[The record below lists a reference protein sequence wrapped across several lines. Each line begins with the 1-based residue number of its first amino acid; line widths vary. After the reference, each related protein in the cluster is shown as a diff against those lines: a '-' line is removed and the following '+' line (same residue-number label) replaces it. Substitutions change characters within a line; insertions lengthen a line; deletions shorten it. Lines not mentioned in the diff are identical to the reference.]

1 MKTQLQAILK
11 AEFTRYFTLSK
22 IIILSLVTILGV
34 VIAMLPSWLGFF
46 DSEAAGFFAIKDIFT
61 YALKIIIPF
70 SIFFIT
76 PGIIANDVNNFWFR
90 TVFSR
95 PVQRQT
101 VLASKYIYASL
112 LLLLF
117 TIAFCLI
124 PLIVFSFTAPGI
136 EFNVFSVLSIWFFAY
151 MEGLLFISIAIWF
164 SCFLSKFFNVLLLA
178 IWMFADNIVINGVLA
193 NFFWDSPIM
202 GVFTEFFF
210 PNGFANAASFYSLKD
225 SFPVEHFFW
234 GMAALTFF
242 GALSYLHFSLINI
255 DRPGND

>member
-1 MKTQLQAILK
+1 MKTQLTAILK
-11 AEFTRYFTLSK
+11 AEFTRYFTLTK
-22 IIILSLVTILGV
+22 IIILSVVTVLGV
-34 VIAMLPSWLGFF
+34 LIAMLPSWLGFF
-46 DSEAAGFFAIKDIFT
+46 DSEAAGFFAIKDVFT
-61 YALKIIIPF
+61 VILKFVIPF

-95 PVQRQT
+95 PVERQT

-117 TIAFCLI
+117 TIAFCFI
-124 PLIVFSFTAPGI
+124 PLVVFSFTATGI
-136 EFNVFSVLSIWFFAY
+136 DFNLFAVMSIWFFSY
-151 MEGLLFISIAIWF
+151 LEGILFISIAIWF

-178 IWMFADNIVINGVLA
+178 IWMFVDNVIINGILS
-193 NFFWDSPIM
+193 NFLWDSPM
-202 GVFTEFFF
+202 LGVFNEFFF
-210 PNGFANAASFYSLKD
+210 PNGFANATSFYSLKG

-255 DRPGND
+255 DRSGND